1 MDSETAKQTAL
12 RMAAI
17 RRTNKS
23 IHDQVCELQK
33 EGDRFD
39 DLLNACKNARIELSA
54 LHGEYM
60 NTRAGAC
67 PSMSTIQECRAAI
80 AKAEKETI

>member
-1 MDSETAKQTAL
+1 MSEESAL

-23 IHDQVCELQK
+23 IQDQVCELQK
-33 EGDRFD
+33 GGDKFD
-39 DLLNACKNARIELSA
+39 ALLNACKNARVELSA
-54 LHGEYM
+54 LYGQYM

-80 AKAEKETI
+80 AAAEKETI